1 MLFFVECY
9 TFTLLIVLI
18 HCSMKNVFQMD
29 VVKLFRFNS
38 EKQAVLL
45 QLFAVFFAAILAFF
59 VRLYSVIRFESVI
72 HEFDPYFNYRTTRFM
87 TENGFYQFHDWFD
100 DMAWYPLGRIIG
112 GTIYPGLMMTS
123 SFIYSLLHAINVT
136 MDIRNICVFLAPLFS
151 SFTTLVTFLLTS
163 EIQDNGAGLVAAA
176 MIAIVPGYISR
187 SVAGSYDNE
196 GIAIFCMLFTFYLW
210 IKAVKT
216 GYLFWACACSLAY
229 FYMVSSWGG
238 YVFLI
243 NIIPIHVLI
252 LMFTGRFS
260 SRIYAAYSTVYVLG
274 TILSM
279 QISFV
284 GFAPVISSEHIGA
297 LGVFG
302 LCQLFAFYTYLS
314 GILTSE
320 QLSTVLRVLGLSLLS
335 IGLIG
340 GSVLSAT
347 GKISPWTGR
356 FYSLLDPTYA
366 KNHIPIIASVAE
378 HQPTAWSCYYFD
390 LQFLTVMFPVGL
402 YYCFRKLTDASIFAI
417 IYGITSVYF
426 SGVMVR
432 LILVLAPIMCI
443 LGAIG
448 VSGILKS
455 FTVNLNAPD
464 SQNVKTSSK
473 PTIANGFPSNPS
485 TNKLY
490 KNAVQDS
497 TYPFKNTIASFMV
510 LLILVLLILFSKH
523 CIWVTSSSYS
533 SPSIVLAT
541 SDNFG
546 NRHILDDY
554 REAYYWLRQNTKAD
568 AKIMSWWDYGYQIT
582 AIANRTVLVDNN
594 TWNNT
599 HIGRVGQAMA
609 SSEEEAYEIMKEL
622 DVDYVLVIF
631 GGVLGYSSDDINKF
645 IWMVRIAGSTE
656 KGRHVNEKDYY
667 TPQGEMR
674 VDSGAS
680 STMQNCLLYKLSYY
694 RFWEMKTS
702 REKPAGFDRV
712 RNQVIGHQNYE
723 LQGLEEAYTSANW
736 LVRLYRVKPYA
747 NRGVN

>member
-1 MLFFVECY
+1 
-9 TFTLLIVLI
+9 
-18 HCSMKNVFQMD
+18 MD
-29 VVKLFRFNS
+29 VAKVLRIS
-38 EKQAVLL
+38 TEKQAILL
-45 QLFAVFFAAILAFF
+45 QLSVVCIAAILAFAI
-59 VRLYSVIRFESVI
+59 RLYSVIRFESVI

-112 GTIYPGLMMTS
+112 GTIYPGLMLTS

-151 SFTTLVTFLLTS
+151 SFTTIVTFLLTS
-163 EIQDNGAGLVAAA
+163 EIQDTGSGLIAAA
-176 MIAIVPGYISR
+176 MVAIVPGYISR

-252 LMFTGRFS
+252 LMLTGRFS
-260 SRIYAAYSTVYVLG
+260 SRLYTAYSTVYVLG

-284 GFAPVISSEHIGA
+284 GFAPVVSSEHIGA

-302 LCQLFAFYTYLS
+302 LCQLFAFYTYLRGALS
-314 GILTSE
+314 SE
-320 QLSTVLRVLGLSLLS
+320 QLSTVLRVFGLSLFG
-335 IGLIG
+335 IALIG

-378 HQPTAWSCYYFD
+378 HQPTSWSCYYFD

-455 FTVNLNAPD
+455 FSVHLNVSD
-464 SQNVKTSSK
+464 NQTVKTPSK
-473 PTIANGFPSNPS
+473 LTTANGYHPSNLS
-485 TNKLY
+485 SNKLH

-497 TYPFKNTIASFMV
+497 TYPFKNTIASFMI
-510 LLILVLLILFSKH
+510 LLMWFLLILFNKH

-533 SPSIVLAT
+533 HPSIVLES
-541 SDNFG
+541 SDHHG

-554 REAYYWLRQNTKAD
+554 REAYYWLRQNTKPD

-656 KGRHVNEKDYY
+656 KGRHVNENDYY

-674 VDSGAS
+674 VDEGAS
-680 STMQNCLLYKLSYY
+680 STLQNCLLYKLSYY

-702 REKPAGFDRV
+702 RDKPSGFDRV
-712 RNQVIGHQNYE
+712 RGQVIGHRNYE
-723 LQGLEEAYTSANW
+723 LQGLEEAFTSTSW
-736 LVRLYRVKPYA
+736 LVRIFRVKPYA